1 MEKRME
7 MDGEKMEGVWD
18 GWGGGEMDE
27 EKGEMVLGRAVTA
40 PIRSLVPCPPPPTH
54 PPIPPPFPFTS
65 PDCRRDFF
73 FSFFSLL
80 LSRCKIFHLR
90 QMTGS
95 SLPAAARVVD

>member
-54 PPIPPPFPFTS
+54 PN
-65 PDCRRDFF
+65 
-73 FSFFSLL
+73 
-80 LSRCKIFHLR
+80 
-90 QMTGS
+90 
-95 SLPAAARVVD
+95 